1 MKNLFGS
8 KFRNLNLINKIIFF
22 GLIAAAVGVLV
33 FMFVLLSFAK
43 DLPTRDQI
51 INREITQSTKIYDKT
66 GEVLL
71 YEISGGQKRT
81 VIPLSEIPDSL
92 KEATIILEDENF
104 YTGGPVDLF
113 GIARAFLVNLVSGEV
128 KQGGSTIT
136 QQLAKNAF
144 LSPERTYTRKIKEL
158 LLAVR
163 IDQEYSKDEI
173 LELYLNEIPY
183 GPTIYG
189 VEAAAQA
196 YFKKSA
202 KDISLAQS
210 AILASIPRAST
221 YYSPWGSH
229 VDDLMQRQQF
239 ILRQMHAAGKI
250 TDAELDSALNEKVTF
265 EQRSE
270 TGLKA
275 PHFVMAVQEYLA
287 DRYGEEVV
295 RGGGLK
301 VITTLDWKLQEAA
314 EKAVLNGAKRNER
327 LYGGKNA
334 ALVAQDSNTGQILAM
349 VGSRDYFEKGEQG
362 NFNAATQGLRQPG
375 SALKPFVYLTTF
387 EKGFI
392 PDTVLFDVPTEF
404 SGNSACPSIPNY
416 TNSDRRCFHPQNFDL
431 KFRGPISIRTSLSN
445 SVNITAVK
453 SLYIAGLKNSVS
465 VMNRFGLKTLDDPD
479 RYGLSLVLGGGAV
492 RLIDLVGA
500 YSVLAEEGVK
510 HDQSMVLEVRGP
522 SGNLIESFRDKSE
535 NVFDPNYVRMINDV
549 LSDVPAR
556 TPLFG
561 GSIGLTTV
569 SGYDVALKTGT
580 SNDYMDAWT
589 MGYTPNMVIGVWAG
603 NNDNKAMH
611 KQGSS
616 ILAAVPIWGE
626 FAEIAVRTTEPE
638 AFRKP
643 EYTAPEKPIL
653 RGEYAPNGQIHT
665 ILYWIDKDDPRGPQ
679 PSNPGRDPQFDNW
692 EQGVLAWAGR
702 NPITPPGGEVPP
714 PGTEPPP
721 PNPGDNTAP
730 SVSLIRP
737 TLGSEI
743 DGPIQILADLADDS
757 SVSKIRVYFNGS
769 FVQEFTGD
777 FGPSFQ
783 FNWSFTPSQVNA
795 QNTLMLEVEDDKG
808 GINRSGVTLMGP
820 QETT

>member
-1 MKNLFGS
+1 MFKDRFKNLT
-8 KFRNLNLINKIIFF
+8 LINKIIFF
-22 GLIAAAVGVLV
+22 ALICAAAGVLV

-43 DLPTRDQI
+43 DLPTREQI
-51 INREITQSTKIYDKT
+51 TNREITQSTKIYDRT
-66 GEVLL
+66 GDVLL
-71 YEISGGQKRT
+71 YEISGGEKRT
-81 VIPLSEIPDSL
+81 VVPLSEIPDSL
-92 KEATIILEDENF
+92 KEATVILEDENF
-104 YTGGPVDLF
+104 YTGGPVDVM
-113 GIARAFLVNLVSGEV
+113 GIARAALVNLTSGEV

-144 LSPERTYTRKIKEL
+144 LSPERTFSRKIREL

-163 IDQEYSKDEI
+163 LDQEYSKDEI
-173 LELYLNEIPY
+173 LEMYLNEIPY

-189 VEAAAQA
+189 VEAAAQS
-196 YFKKSA
+196 YFRKSA

-229 VDDLMQRQQF
+229 IEDLMTRQQF
-239 ILRQMHAAGKI
+239 VLNQMYKAGKI
-250 TDAELDSALNEKVTF
+250 SEAELNQALNEKITF
-265 EQRSE
+265 EQRPE

-287 DRYGEEVV
+287 NRYGEDVV

-301 VITTLDWKLQEAA
+301 VITTLDYELQEIA
-314 EKAVLNGAKRNER
+314 ERAVLNGAKRNEK

-349 VGSRDYFEKGEQG
+349 VGSRNYFEKGEQG

-404 SGNSACPSIPNY
+404 SGNSACPSTPNY
-416 TNSDRRCFHPQNFDL
+416 KNSDRRCFHPQNYDL
-431 KFRGPISIRTSLSN
+431 KFRGPINIRASLANSI
-445 SVNITAVK
+445 NITAVK
-453 SLYIAGLKNSVS
+453 ALYVAGLKNSVS

-479 RYGLSLVLGGGAV
+479 RYGLSLVLGGGEV

-510 HDQSMVLEVRGP
+510 HNQAMVLEVRGP
-522 SGNLIESFRDKSE
+522 RGNLIESFKDKSE
-535 NVFDPNYVRMINDV
+535 NVFDPNYVRMINDI

-556 TPLFG
+556 SALFG

-569 SGYDVALKTGT
+569 AGYDVALKTGT

-603 NNDNKAMH
+603 NNNNTPMH

-626 FAEIAVRTTEPE
+626 FAEEAIRKAQPE

-643 EYTAPEKPIL
+643 EYSAPDKPML

-679 PSNPGRDPQFDNW
+679 PSNPSRDPQFENW
-692 EQGVLAWAGR
+692 ELGVLNWANQ
-702 NPITPPGGEVPP
+702 NPITPPGGDIPP
-714 PGTEPPP
+714 PDPGENPPP
-721 PNPGDNTAP
+721 PPDTGPNSNPTVSIGRP
-730 SVSLIRP
+730 SS
-737 TLGSEI
+737 GSEI
-743 DGPIQILADLADDS
+743 DGPIQIFADLRDDS

-769 FVQEFTGD
+769 LVQEFTGD
-777 FGPSFQ
+777 FGMSFQ
-783 FNWSFTPSQVNA
+783 FNWSFTPLNTNP
-795 QNTLMLEVEDDKG
+795 QNTLQIEVEDDRG
-808 GINRSGVTLMGP
+808 ATNRSGVTLMGP